1 MSQMESQYDVI
12 IIGAGETA
20 QQAVAALKE
29 QGKNALLIDLKP
41 EMVTTMV
48 CQSPCRPSPNG
59 HPSSQVSE
67 PTLIG
72 DEQTQIWL
80 HKHTIHTATSQT
92 TTYTLQVQE
101 FPEVQTADDH
111 PEIRVIEDT
120 SDDEVTIE
128 PEVIEI
134 KQTDRETDSPYTLL
148 RERENSL
155 REKLIRRKATFPFHR
170 HPSASDF
177 EESVYHLES
186 IKIDDDDPGVEESGN
201 QPHATYIIHAEESSP
216 EEEAPTPPAPVE
228 QPVYRER
235 EMKLRKRLLG
245 NHRFSAPE
253 PSFTPAR
260 TSAAEPSGTMDE
272 GNKNQTFSS
281 ESRESRHEAEEREL
295 SRKQTEIYS
304 FEPFSSRRRVRSH
317 KKSRF
322 NRKADPFANKK
333 PKNALQKPQL
343 FEWEKSPSAAQ
354 NNTEP
359 VKPYEESNYDELPYI
374 NGTPK
379 MQPFQKE
386 PFQKEPEP
394 EPEHTSN
401 DLLKR
406 DNIELEDAYGGYNS
420 WEEFMIPFSE
430 NNRKRQEMDKI
441 EKRKIALRG
450 LHNLINN
457 LG

>member
-1 MSQMESQYDVI
+1 MSQTESQYDVI

-20 QQAVAALKE
+20 QEAVAALKE
-29 QGKNALLIDLKP
+29 QGKTALLIDLKP
-41 EMVTTMV
+41 EMMTTMV
-48 CQSPCRPSPNG
+48 CQSPCEPSSIG
-59 HPSSQVSE
+59 HPSSQVAE

-72 DEQTQIWL
+72 DEQMQIWL
-80 HKHTIHTATSQT
+80 HRHTLHTATSQT

-101 FPEVQTADDH
+101 LPEVHTVDD
-111 PEIRVIEDT
+111 PSELRVIEDT
-120 SDDEVTIE
+120 SNDEVTIE

-134 KQTDRETDSPYTLL
+134 KQTDRETDSFTLL

-155 REKLIRRKATFPFHR
+155 REKLIRRKSAFALHR
-170 HPSASDF
+170 HPSESEF
-177 EESVYHLES
+177 EESVYLLES
-186 IKIDDDDPGVEESGN
+186 IKIDDDPGEEENEN
-201 QPHATYIIHAEESSP
+201 QPQATYLIHAEERSP
-216 EEEAPTPPAPVE
+216 DEEAPASPASME

-245 NHRFSAPE
+245 KYRFSAPE
-253 PSFTPAR
+253 PSYTPAK
-260 TSAAEPSGTMDE
+260 PSGATDE
-272 GNKNQTFSS
+272 NNHKQTIPAETPPSL
-281 ESRESRHEAEEREL
+281 HEEKQQI
-295 SRKQTEIYS
+295 SRKQTEVYS

-317 KKSRF
+317 KKGRF
-322 NRKADPFANKK
+322 THKADAYINKK
-333 PKNALQKPQL
+333 TKHAMQKPPFL
-343 FEWEKSPSAAQ
+343 EWEQPPSAAQ
-354 NNTEP
+354 DNAEAAE
-359 VKPYEESNYDELPYI
+359 PYEESNFNGLPFV

-379 MQPFQKE
+379 IQPFQKE

-394 EPEHTSN
+394 EPEHPSN
-401 DLLKR
+401 DALKR
-406 DNIELEDAYGGYNS
+406 DNIEFEDAYGGYNS